1 MSLPIFEHYT
11 EGSDA
16 YGLTGLAR
24 GGQQLSQ
31 CKKVFAKAVELLVDL
46 ASLQTAFITLDEV
59 IKVTNRRV
67 NAIEHVIIPKIQST
81 MDYINTELDERDREE
96 FYRLKKIQEKKKI
109 IRQKAEEEKKKR
121 AVEMDS
127 SHQPPMVGEAKT
139 IFEQAETDADLL
151 F

>member
-1 MSLPIFEHYT
+1 M
-11 EGSDA
+11 
-16 YGLTGLAR
+16 
-24 GGQQLSQ
+24 
-31 CKKVFAKAVELLVDL
+31 
-46 ASLQTAFITLDEV
+46 
-59 IKVTNRRV
+59 